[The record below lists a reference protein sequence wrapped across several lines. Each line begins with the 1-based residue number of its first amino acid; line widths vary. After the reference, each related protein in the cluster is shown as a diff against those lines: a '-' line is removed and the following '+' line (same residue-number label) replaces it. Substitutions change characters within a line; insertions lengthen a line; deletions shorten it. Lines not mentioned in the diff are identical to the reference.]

1 MNSGN
6 HMVDGA
12 DRILDAQDW
21 QCPVCGHEGTLK
33 KGHSGRVVCG
43 KCGSEGIPK

>member
-1 MNSGN
+1 MTSGN

-21 QCPVCGHEGTLK
+21 QCPVCGHK
-33 KGHSGRVVCG
+33 APRVDNA
-43 KCGSEGIPK
+43 IF